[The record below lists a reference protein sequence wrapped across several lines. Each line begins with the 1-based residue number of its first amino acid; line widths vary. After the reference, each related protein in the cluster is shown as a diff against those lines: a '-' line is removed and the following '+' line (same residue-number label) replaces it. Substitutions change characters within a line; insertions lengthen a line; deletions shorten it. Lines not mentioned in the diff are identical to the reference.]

1 MLILF
6 SMIAMRMSGM
16 ILFNPIFG
24 SRTIPGRAK
33 GALIM
38 TFSMMLYMWTGGTL
52 QHEPGSL
59 FEYGVMLATELLM
72 GFVLGF
78 AVTLAVF
85 AIRYAAA
92 IIDFTMGLSMAQV
105 YDPESRNQIT
115 VSSEMLYVFLM
126 LLFFAVNGHLRL
138 VSIFFGSASMVP
150 FGQAVFG
157 PALYTAVLDIFRES
171 ITLGVQ
177 LAFPIIAMELVT
189 EAAVGIMMRMI
200 PQINVFSI
208 NFQIKIIVGMLMLF
222 FLFTPIAGRMGEL
235 LDGMSENLRILL
247 GLMG

>member
-6 SMIAMRMSGM
+6 SLIVMRMSGM

-24 SRTIPGRAK
+24 SNTIPARAK
-33 GALIM
+33 AALIM
-38 TFSMMLYMWTGGTL
+38 AFSMMLYMWTGGTL
-52 QHEPGSL
+52 LHEPGSL
-59 FEYGVMLATELLM
+59 LEYGVMLSTELLM

-92 IIDFTMGLSMAQV
+92 IIDFIMGLSMAQV
-105 YDPESRNQIT
+105 YDPDTKTQIT
-115 VSSEMLYVFLM
+115 VSSEILYVYLM

-138 VSIFFGSASMVP
+138 VSVFFGSANLVP
-150 FGQAVFG
+150 FGQATFG
-157 PALYTAVLDIFRES
+157 IPLYTAVLDIFRES
-171 ITLGVQ
+171 ITLGMQ
-177 LAFPIIAMELVT
+177 IAFPIVAMELVT

-208 NFQIKIIVGMLMLF
+208 NFQIKIIVGMLMLL
-222 FLFTPIAGRMGEL
+222 FLFSPIGDKMSVMIT
-235 LDGMSENLRILL
+235 GMFENLGLL
-247 GLMG
+247 VRLMR

>member
-6 SMIAMRMSGM
+6 SLIAMRMSGM

-24 SRTIPGRAK
+24 SSTIPARAK
-33 GALIM
+33 AALIM

-59 FEYGVMLATELLM
+59 LEYGVMLATELLM

-85 AIRYAAA
+85 AVRYAAA

-105 YDPESRNQIT
+105 YDPDTRNQIT
-115 VSSEMLYVFLM
+115 VSSELLYVFLM

-138 VSIFFGSASMVP
+138 VSVFFGSANLVP
-150 FGQAVFG
+150 FGQASFG
-157 PALYTAVLDIFRES
+157 LPLYTAVLDIFRES

-200 PQINVFSI
+200 PQINVFSV

-222 FLFTPIAGRMGEL
+222 FLLSPIGDKMSEL
-235 LDGMSENLRILL
+235 LNGLFENLGILL
-247 GLMG
+247 RLMR

>member
-6 SMIAMRMSGM
+6 SLIVMRMSGM
-16 ILFNPIFG
+16 ILFNPILG
-24 SRTIPGRAK
+24 SSTIPGRAK
-33 GALIM
+33 AALIM
-38 TFSMMLYMWTGGTL
+38 AFSMMLYMWTGGNL

-59 FEYGVMLATELLM
+59 LEYGVMLSTELLM

-78 AVTLAVF
+78 AVNLAVF

-105 YDPESRNQIT
+105 YDPETRNQIT

-126 LLFFAVNGHLRL
+126 LLFFAVDGHLRL
-138 VSIFFGSASMVP
+138 VSIFFGSASTVP
-150 FGQAVFG
+150 FGQAAFG
-157 PALYTAVLDIFRES
+157 PSLYTAVLDIFRES

-189 EAAVGIMMRMI
+189 EAAVGIMMSMI

-208 NFQIKIIVGMLMLF
+208 NFQIKIIVGMLMLLL
-222 FLFTPIAGRMGEL
+222 LFSPIADRMSEL
-235 LDGMSENLRILL
+235 LKGMFENLGMLL
-247 GLMG
+247 RLMQ

>member
-105 YDPESRNQIT
+105 YGIR
-115 VSSEMLYVFLM
+115 
-126 LLFFAVNGHLRL
+126 LRS
-138 VSIFFGSASMVP
+138 VRRCFMCF
-150 FGQAVFG
+150 
-157 PALYTAVLDIFRES
+157 
-171 ITLGVQ
+171 
-177 LAFPIIAMELVT
+177 
-189 EAAVGIMMRMI
+189 
-200 PQINVFSI
+200 
-208 NFQIKIIVGMLMLF
+208 
-222 FLFTPIAGRMGEL
+222 
-235 LDGMSENLRILL
+235 
-247 GLMG
+247 